1 MFVVCLV
8 KIDTVI
14 MPDYARDTATYRDV
28 IQALDY
34 KQYKVTKPVVGD
46 VYRLGDAKFTIIAPN
61 KEDYGDEANNYS
73 VGILLEHGEKKFVFT
88 GDAEEEAEGDILAN
102 KITISA
108 DVLKTGHH
116 GSRTSSSEDFVQ
128 AVDPEYAVISC
139 GEDNEYGHPHA
150 ATLNTLRA
158 MGIKVFRTDE
168 QGSIIATSDGKQITW
183 NAAPSDTWKAGE
195 PTKSGNK
202 GSQEITYVLNV
213 KSKKFHRPSCESLPK
228 ENRSDSTQS
237 REEIIA
243 QGYVPCKGC
252 NP

>member
-1 MFVVCLV
+1 M
-8 KIDTVI
+8 
-14 MPDYARDTATYRDV
+14 
-28 IQALDY
+28 
-34 KQYKVTKPVVGD
+34 
-46 VYRLGDAKFTIIAPN
+46 
-61 KEDYGDEANNYS
+61 
-73 VGILLEHGEKKFVFT
+73 
-88 GDAEEEAEGDILAN
+88 
-102 KITISA
+102 
-108 DVLKTGHH
+108 
-116 GSRTSSSEDFVQ
+116 
-128 AVDPEYAVISC
+128 
-139 GEDNEYGHPHA
+139 
-150 ATLNTLRA
+150 
-158 MGIKVFRTDE
+158 KVFRTDE

-228 ENRSDSTQS
+228 ENRSDSIQS